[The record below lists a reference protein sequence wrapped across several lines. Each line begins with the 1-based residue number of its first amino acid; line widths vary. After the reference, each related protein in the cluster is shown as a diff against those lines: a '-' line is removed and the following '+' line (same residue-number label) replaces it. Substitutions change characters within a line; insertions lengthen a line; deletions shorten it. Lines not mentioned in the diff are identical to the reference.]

1 MKKYSILFFLIFTS
15 LLFAQEETKKF
26 ILKGGNKISGNVIS
40 ETDSTITLKT
50 SFGEII
56 INKKDIKPR
65 EVTIILKDGNKVVGE
80 VLKESVS
87 GFVLK
92 SVFGEITVLSDLIDR
107 IIVTDE
113 ENLLRGE
120 RSASEWYF
128 GKERLVDVFFDP
140 TGYTLEKGVLYIS
153 GLTWA
158 YAINDKF
165 DVSSAFIRYLW
176 GDFNIRPKWQIY
188 KSGNIESEKALA
200 VGFHLHTTG
209 PTTKQKYITE
219 SGSFK
224 YINYQDKEVVENYS
238 NNRWELVGDYNNFM
252 PWGEIFT
259 GYTISNLKSDKKGR
273 TNYHSGARLTFYPD
287 EEIMLRA
294 WFAVENDITDKLKVL
309 GQIYYDPYEPSYREM
324 MDNTKSNIPFDM
336 DFGFIYAVSEN
347 FHLGIHYQPYIL
359 MFYYKF

>member
-1 MKKYSILFFLIFTS
+1 MKKYSILFFLIFTAV
-15 LLFAQEETKKF
+15 LFAQEETKKF

-165 DVSSAFIRYLW
+165 DVSSAFIRYFW

-209 PTTKQKYITE
+209 PTTKQQYTNKPLRHFGDDQY
-219 SGSFK
+219 
-224 YINYQDKEVVENYS
+224 YQSSNYS
-238 NNRWELVGDYNNFM
+238 YPYQWQEVGNYNEFT

-347 FHLGIHYQPYIL
+347 FHLGIHYQPYIF